1 MVSRPATTMRTSGGS
16 MVAWSH
22 TRYASEQAAP
32 QADKLMRAEP
42 EHDGVVNVQVGRDFV
57 DDRHGTVL

>member
-1 MVSRPATTMRTSGGS
+1 